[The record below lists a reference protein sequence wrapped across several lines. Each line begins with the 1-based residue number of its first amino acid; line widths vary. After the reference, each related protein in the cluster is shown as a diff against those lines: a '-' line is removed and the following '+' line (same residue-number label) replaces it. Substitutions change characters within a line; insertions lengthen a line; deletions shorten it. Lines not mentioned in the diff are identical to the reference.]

1 MKARS
6 LEFDDPR
13 LQEAASLA
21 RKADSEPEHATHVC
35 VTALALFDAATTL
48 HGLGESE
55 RALLA
60 AAALLHDTG
69 WATRPAA
76 HHKGSRDFILES
88 GLAGFSAT
96 ELKTIACVAR
106 YHRKAHPK
114 PTHKVYRDLDEDSRT
129 TVNRLAAILRIADG
143 MDRSHWATFE
153 AVRFEPHTEA
163 NMVRLLVTQRTPN
176 GTDIWGAMRKRQLF
190 EETFCVDV
198 EIVAEEPDS

>member
-1 MKARS
+1 VKTKP

-21 RKADSEPEHATHVC
+21 LQADSEPEHAAHVC
-35 VTALALFDAATTL
+35 ATALALFDATAAL

-55 RALLA
+55 RALLT
-60 AAALLHDTG
+60 AAALFHDTG
-69 WATRPAA
+69 WATQPAA

-88 GLAGFSAT
+88 GLSGFSET

-129 TVNRLAAILRIADG
+129 TVNRLASILRIADG
-143 MDRSHWATFE
+143 MDRSHWGTFE
-153 AVRFEPHTEA
+153 SVRVEPHTD
-163 NMVRLLVTQRTPN
+163 MVRLHVTQRTPN

-190 EETFCVDV
+190 EETFCLDV